1 MAVVTISSSF
11 GSGGSVVASLVADK
25 LGWNL
30 YNRAIPA
37 EVASRLSI
45 PLEAAL
51 THDEA
56 AESRLGRLLERFAV
70 QLGSDGIANIPTET
84 LMGGDSFK
92 DQSEKIIRRLAES
105 SNCVIVGRAAAIV
118 VGNVGTALHVRL
130 DGSKERRAMQAAQAL
145 HIPIAESTNRLAE
158 TDRARGLYVRHFYSR
173 DWTDSRLYHLIIDST
188 VFSLDSCVDMVLRA
202 TEARFGAIGAATHR
216 LPEPT

>member
-11 GSGGSVVASLVADK
+11 GSGGSVVASLVADT
-25 LGWNL
+25 LGWNM

-45 PLEAAL
+45 PVEAAL

-70 QLGSDGIANIPTET
+70 QLGSDGVGNIPTEA

-92 DQSEKIIRRLAES
+92 DQSESIIRRLAES

-118 VGNVGTALHVRL
+118 LGNVNTALHVRL
-130 DGSKERRAMQAAQAL
+130 DGNKERRAMQAAEAL
-145 HIPIAESTNRLAE
+145 HIPKAESTNRLTE

-173 DWTDSRLYHLIIDST
+173 DWTDSRLYHLMIDST
-188 VFSLDSCVDMVLRA
+188 VFSLDTCVEMVLMA
-202 TEARFGAIGAATHR
+202 VEARFGVIGAAKR
-216 LPEPT
+216 QRSEPT